1 MRHVECTMKAKV
13 FYAYQH
19 NLHLTTWPTHQIR
32 QVAGRELPA
41 KFSKLK
47 LKLKDRTFDKNWRV
61 SVSHRWTGARGHNV
75 TSSERFSICSGKQS
89 KGCGY
94 KHLSHFNQVGV
105 FSCIRF
111 FFLLMSWNPLDRQK
125 THKHKRSYL
134 EECMKPWFLFL
145 TPNNGLFAHF
155 KEVDKGGVGLHQLFR
170 L

>member
-111 FFLLMSWNPLDRQK
+111 FF
-125 THKHKRSYL
+125 
-134 EECMKPWFLFL
+134 
-145 TPNNGLFAHF
+145 FAHVMKSTRQAKKHTNIKGHTLRNAWNRGF
-155 KEVDKGGVGLHQLFR
+155 CFSHRTMVSLLISKKLTKGG
-170 L
+170 